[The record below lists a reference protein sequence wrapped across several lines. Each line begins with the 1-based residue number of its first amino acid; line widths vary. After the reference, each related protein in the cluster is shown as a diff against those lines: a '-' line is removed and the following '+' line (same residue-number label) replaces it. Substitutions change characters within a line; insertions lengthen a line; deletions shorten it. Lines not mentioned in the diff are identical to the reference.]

1 MYYTKCKP
9 KNNNSIHQTDFKS
22 GQSVYNLVEQ
32 STNWLLVWNQAVM
45 CTFFEVPTA
54 EIKSEAPQQPDEY
67 YADAS
72 EVPA

>member
-1 MYYTKCKP
+1 
-9 KNNNSIHQTDFKS
+9 
-22 GQSVYNLVEQ
+22 
-32 STNWLLVWNQAVM
+32 M